1 MVESIKD
8 VLVERDGMS
17 SEEADELIE
26 EAKEALDERI
36 SAGDISSAEEIC
48 MDSFGLEMDYIFDL
62 L

>member
-48 MDSFGLEMDYIFDL
+48 MDYFGLEMDYIFDL

>member
-1 MVESIKD
+1 
-8 VLVERDGMS
+8 MS

-48 MDSFGLEMDYIFDL
+48 MDYFGLEMDYIFDL